1 MFRRRLRLSA
11 AVTASLLIV
20 APAAISAVPAMAAD
34 EDPTVEVTIGSFLP
48 VAPKPGQPVVI
59 KGTVTNNSAVAF
71 GESPQVVTCIDR
83 HPLTTAAEIAAVPDE
98 QNIPMNDRDSCSG
111 IGVDNS
117 DSTTYQVLGEKLAP
131 NAKVPFTLTVPWGQW
146 RISKQTG
153 VYTVGV
159 IFRGTPEGK
168 SRVTAGRART
178 LMPVIGAEPLGNVST
193 ALVIP
198 LQHRPTYLGGQLF
211 ADDSLAQAMGPGG
224 SLRRALDLG
233 KQRRVT
239 WLLDPALIDAAKE
252 MTDADNYRI
261 GTSYTHSVP
270 GTNGKLAQTW
280 LTDFTQSQADG
291 NQVVALPY
299 GDVDVAG
306 LFDAGG
312 SLKELVRQARRQSEQ
327 ANLGVSARTNGLWLE
342 NGAAASRYLAFA
354 AGGFQGANEASDLN
368 LVNSAA
374 WTTDAAKVLTPGTSV
389 YQVLTPE
396 GPAKQ
401 SRTVVA
407 DSALT
412 AGGPDAGSD
421 RDPLQVRQRF
431 VAETALLAASVKG
444 PATAVVVPPRGWDAD
459 GRSTAA
465 LAGALALPW
474 LTPVTVDQVV
484 KATPKPR
491 AIVAPSAPKTN
502 GKLAGPQLDKLKR
515 LEKSINTYTSLLSDP
530 ETVSSNMP
538 KGLLQSASLGWTGHA
553 DEAGQY
559 AAVELGSVNGQL
571 RKVHLVNSS
580 LDKGNAIKVNLA
592 GSNGTFPL
600 TVANDLGHSIR
611 VGVIVRSVNRTDL
624 RVRAVDT
631 VDVRAGQKWTP
642 RINASA
648 EQNGVIQATAQV
660 VTVDGD
666 PVGPPQPMLIQASQ
680 YGSVGWIL
688 VGAACALLFG
698 TSFVRIYRRI
708 RAERRNP
715 PAADDAAADLSP
727 ENDPLHPAPLP
738 AAPGTPATDADAGLP
753 ADASL
758 KEGVGSK
765 DG

>member
-1 MFRRRLRLSA
+1 M
-11 AVTASLLIV
+11 TASLLIV
-20 APAAISAVPAMAAD
+20 APAAISAVPATAVD

-59 KGTVTNNSAVAF
+59 KGTVTNTSTATF
-71 GESPQVVTCIDR
+71 GNPQAITCIDR
-83 HPLTTAAEIAAVPDE
+83 HPLTTAGQLAAVPNE
-98 QNIPMNDRDSCSG
+98 QNIPMKNRDSCAG
-111 IGVDNS
+111 IDTP
-117 DSTTYQVLGEKLAP
+117 DTPTFQVLGEKLAP
-131 NAKVPFTLTVPWGQW
+131 NAKVPFTLTVPWREW
-146 RISKQTG
+146 RVTNDTA

-159 IFRGTPEGK
+159 TFRGDPQEG

-178 LMPVIGAEPLGNVST
+178 LMPVIGAVPKTRVST

-198 LQHRPTYLGGQLF
+198 LQHRPTFLGGVLF
-211 ADDSLAQAMGPGG
+211 ADDSLAEAMKPGG

-239 WLLDPALIDAAKE
+239 WLVDPALIYAAKMMAE
-252 MTDADNYRI
+252 HPYRI
-261 GTSYTHSVP
+261 GASYNQAVP
-270 GTNGKLAQTW
+270 GTNAKVAQTW
-280 LTDFTQSQADG
+280 LADFTKSQADG

-306 LFDAGG
+306 LYDAGG
-312 SLKELVRQARRQSEQ
+312 SLKELVRQARIQSEQ

-354 AGGFQGANEASDLN
+354 TGGFQGANEASDLN

-431 VAETALLAASVKG
+431 LAETALLAASGKAT
-444 PATAVVVPPRGWDAD
+444 ATAVVVPPRGWDAD
-459 GRSTAA
+459 GRSIAA
-465 LAGALALPW
+465 LAAAFTQPW
-474 LTPVTVDQVV
+474 LTPVTVDDVV

-491 AIVAPSAPKTN
+491 AIVAPTAPKTN
-502 GKLAGPQLDKLKR
+502 GTLSGPQLDKLKR
-515 LEKSINTYTSLLSDP
+515 LEKSINTYTKLLSEP
-530 ETVSSNMP
+530 ETVKPDMP
-538 KGLLQSASLGWTGHA
+538 RGLLQSASLGWNGHP
-553 DEAGQY
+553 DEAGRY

-571 RKVHLVNSS
+571 GKVHLVNSS
-580 LDKGNAIKVNLA
+580 LDQGKGIKVNLA

-611 VGVIVRSVNRTDL
+611 VGVVVRSVNRTDL

-631 VDVRAGQKWTP
+631 VVVRAGQKWTP

-660 VTVDGD
+660 VTVAGD
-666 PVGPPQPMLIQASQ
+666 PVGPAQPMLIQASQ

-715 PAADDAAADLSP
+715 PAADDAAADPSP